1 MIWQCFP
8 QLVLTIQEEAI
19 DYIGGFFPVVDCYL
33 NIESESLRL
42 LTPRSNDLLDRSFKG
57 MTYLQLLMKF
67 VTESVFDTELG
78 DSEQA
83 YAIGV
88 LMIIVQ
94 YKYRRKDSVL

>member
-19 DYIGGFFPVVDCYL
+19 DYVGGFFPVVDCYL
-33 NIESESLRL
+33 NIEWVSLCP
-42 LTPRSNDLLDRSFKG
+42 LTPRSIDLLDRSFKG
-57 MTYLQLLMKF
+57 LTYLQLLMNF
-67 VTESVFDTELG
+67 VTESIFDPELG

-94 YKYRRKDSVL
+94 YKYRRSGGAL